1 MSQAPKA
8 PGAPGSRTP
17 FETAHGHDPPLVT
30 QFSVF
35 LDNRVGKLYELVD
48 IFDGQP
54 IRLVALSVMD
64 SSDYAVVRLVTSRS
78 DKTRAL
84 LKEYNLPH
92 TEAEVLV
99 VELSDD
105 QRLTKLCLSLLA
117 AELNIF
123 YAYPLTVRPHGAA
136 TMSVHTD
143 DQVLAGQI
151 LRRKGFTL
159 IGEDQIHEAA
169 GGDPPLA

>member
-1 MSQAPKA
+1 MSQA
-8 PGAPGSRTP
+8 PGAPGARTP
-17 FETAHGHDPPLVT
+17 FETEHGYDPPLVT

-35 LDNRVGKLYELVD
+35 LDNRVGKLYELVEV
-48 IFDGQP
+48 FDGEP
-54 IRLVALSVMD
+54 IRLVALSGMD
-64 SSDYAVVRLVTSRS
+64 SSDYAVVRLMTSRS
-78 DKTRAL
+78 GRTRKL

-105 QRLTKLCLSLLA
+105 QRLTKLRLSLLA
-117 AELNIF
+117 AELNIS

-136 TMSVHTD
+136 TISVHTD

-151 LRRKGFTL
+151 LQRKGFTL
-159 IGEDQIHEAA
+159 IGEDQLHEAA
-169 GGDPPLA
+169 GGDPPPA